1 MVRER
6 QKDIVSRRYRVCKNS
21 AWASLL
27 KVSCARFMSNI
38 RIFSKKHVG
47 ACVPGDYEIE
57 NEWSI
62 INGMRRDAKLSTVE
76 DGGSRET
83 ARLELASTV
92 TAGGVPDNAEMRLF
106 FKYEGEY
113 KRCVCVS
120 VCACVFLLL
129 QHRPRAR
136 VCVCL
141 SCFFKASTALANARA
156 CCAGETCVAATYSV
170 EPL

>member
-1 MVRER
+1 
-6 QKDIVSRRYRVCKNS
+6 
-21 AWASLL
+21 
-27 KVSCARFMSNI
+27 MS
-38 RIFSKKHVG
+38 
-47 ACVPGDYEIE
+47 GDYEIE

-62 INGMRRDAKLSTVE
+62 INGMRRDAKLTTVE

-136 VCVCL
+136 ARVCVCL
-141 SCFFKASTALANARA
+141 VFLKHRLRWPMPVRAVLARPALPRLILSNHFESFAPALPRVRASSDFWFPSRATGKLRFKVIENLALCQWSN
-156 CCAGETCVAATYSV
+156 
-170 EPL
+170 LL